1 MVYNFKV
8 PFTDIKGAPVKDENG
23 QPTIIGEYI
32 AARLFNAGNA
42 DMEQQKMLK
51 LYKIAKRITD
61 SIETVDLSHEEVVL
75 IEEQM
80 SKILT
85 IGAYGQLY
93 DLLEK

>member
-1 MVYNFKV
+1 MTYNLNV
-8 PFTDIKGAPVKDENG
+8 PFKDIKGQPVCDTNG
-23 QPTIIGEYI
+23 NPTIIGEYM

-42 DMEQQKMLK
+42 DMEQSKMLK
-51 LYKIAKRITD
+51 LYKIAKKITD
-61 SIETVDLSHEEVVL
+61 NIEGVELTHEEVVL

-80 SKILT
+80 QKILT